1 MFWDVER
8 KKASDL
14 DDYIT
19 EGYLCYLYIYLL
31 KIQDQIQIIN
41 GIQKKNLWKSAIKKN
56 NGNHSDIKMQV
67 ITKNSD
73 YNKCSNFHYD

>member
-41 GIQKKNLWKSAIKKN
+41 GIQKKKIYEN
-56 NGNHSDIKMQV
+56 QQ
-67 ITKNSD
+67 
-73 YNKCSNFHYD
+73 

>member
-1 MFWDVER
+1 MLFSGSLLYTHFRKMVMMFWDVER

-41 GIQKKNLWKSAIKKN
+41 GIQKKKSMKISNKKKQWKS
-56 NGNHSDIKMQV
+56 
-67 ITKNSD
+67 
-73 YNKCSNFHYD
+73 F